1 MIGIKMNLKICK
13 KCEYKTTLYL
23 GCLVCFKFNNDMNE
37 MVKTIIVS
45 KLDKKLYKKVNEYL
59 KKKED
64 KNSDVELEFVPISQ
78 LKNVEIN
85 KNCPYYIEHQM
96 NDWNKKK

>member
-1 MIGIKMNLKICK
+1 MNLDICK
-13 KCEYKTTLYL
+13 QCEYKTTLYL

-45 KLDKKLYKKVNEYL
+45 ELDKKLYKKFNEYL

-64 KNSDVELEFVPISQ
+64 KNSDAEIVFIPKTK
-78 LKNVEIN
+78 LKKVEIN
-85 KNCPYYIEHQM
+85 KNCPYYMEHQM
-96 NDWNKKK
+96 NDWNKNES